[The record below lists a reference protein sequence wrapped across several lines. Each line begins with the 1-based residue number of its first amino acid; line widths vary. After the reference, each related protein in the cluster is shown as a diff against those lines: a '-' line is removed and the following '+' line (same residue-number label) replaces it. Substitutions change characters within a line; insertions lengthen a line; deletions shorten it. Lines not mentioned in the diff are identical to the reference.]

1 MERFRDFGEIESPV
15 YFDDGAVRIAT
26 PSYRQSI
33 ELASMKK
40 SLEEYLAP
48 TLIHYATISTV
59 PNESLV
65 VMYGQSIVGEIQLL
79 DNGVITYW
87 RDPKLSDRGVMT
99 RAIKLLIDN
108 YTHIP
113 TFRAYVLPENVRS
126 QRVLLKNNFVSKGI
140 SADKFFVDG
149 QWRDHEEFVYELNS
163 PLVR

>member
-15 YFDDGAVRIAT
+15 YFDDGAVRVAT

-33 ELASMKK
+33 ELASLKK

-48 TLIHYATISTV
+48 TLIHYATISIV

-65 VMYGQSIVGEIQLL
+65 VMYGQSIVGEIQIL

-87 RDPKLSDRGVMT
+87 RDPKLSGRGLIT
-99 RAIKLLIDN
+99 RAVKLLIDN
-108 YTHIP
+108 YTHIS

-126 QRVLLKNNFVSKGI
+126 REILLKNNFVSKGI
-140 SADKFFVDG
+140 STEKFFVDG
-149 QWRDHEEFVYELNS
+149 KWCDHEEFVYTIEK
-163 PLVR
+163 